1 MLLVCALKTSKLA
14 AHLLCNLSQ
23 YWLTECLDFA
33 LSPIMQSSAANPSVP
48 RSATKVSC
56 LSCSQVSKRS
66 RPPSAAT
73 PDAEKGVQGRAAHE
87 AARQTS
93 LPRCQSLGRAVGN
106 GVAHSHAAPK
116 ARLPGHM
123 LTVPHAVCGVFVRAW
138 QLDKELH
145 QEK

>member
-93 LPRCQSLGRAVGN
+93 LPPVSELGSSGGQRCSAQPRRAQGEASWPYAYRSACCVWRVCESL
-106 GVAHSHAAPK
+106 AA
-116 ARLPGHM
+116 
-123 LTVPHAVCGVFVRAW
+123 
-138 QLDKELH
+138 
-145 QEK
+145 